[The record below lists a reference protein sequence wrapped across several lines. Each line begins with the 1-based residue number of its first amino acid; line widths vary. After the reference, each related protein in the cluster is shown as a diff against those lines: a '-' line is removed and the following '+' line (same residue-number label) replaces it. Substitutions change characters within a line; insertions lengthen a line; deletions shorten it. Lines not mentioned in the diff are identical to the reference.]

1 MDVSSSDEGEVSY
14 YNELYGYANTCTC
27 ISILHVQCVHTSA
40 SPSNNPYIYYT
51 QDDYEAILD
60 CIKEALDLEGNCAI
74 F

>member
-14 YNELYGYANTCTC
+14 YNELYGTVNICTC
-27 ISILHVQCVHTSA
+27 INILHVLCVHTSV
-40 SPSNNPYIYYT
+40 SPSNNLYIYYT

-60 CIKEALDLEGNCAI
+60 CIKEALDLEGKLAI